1 MQVLFAE
8 QQGLVPMSLRSYAI
22 PADPLFTEQWYLV
35 SLVSCVCVC
44 VCVCVCSVCV
54 CVCVC
59 VCVHGGNLWRNF
71 IISATNN
78 IHVRSA

>member
-44 VCVCVCSVCV
+44 VCVCVCMVLIY
-54 CVCVC
+54 
-59 VCVHGGNLWRNF
+59 GGTSL
-71 IISATNN
+71 ISATNN